1 MANINRS
8 NAPFTGLTWYYSGGV
23 LGPVI
28 PGRNPQQIPYLLGD
42 STQLLNSLDP
52 IQTTTIH
59 QLESDVF
66 GAGNKANLLITFA
79 PSTVNTSITTLE
91 IFGEIF
97 IENQTAAPFANLQYN
112 EFFGT
117 TYSAETRALSF
128 VNAFN
133 NNTSLN
139 WRYIAVQGISPNESQ
154 VLITAIFEGS
164 QYTFDPTHFTILP
177 IDCFLLQNPGVD
189 ANRGMRYQNY
199 NYKCF
204 VEIWEIDAEWLRVG
218 SQADVAGFASAD
230 KRYVTTL
237 EQPWT
242 PDNLFT
248 FDVSKF
254 LFLDKF
260 ISDYPFSINPNFIA
274 QTINPNVSLP
284 NGKTPIQGYFLKW
297 GESFQGGF
305 DTGFRNITASINGF
319 VITITATDA
328 PVKIGSVVTGPGVV
342 PGTIINAF
350 IGGNDYQL
358 DINNGIIASVGMTLQ
373 GETSPLETDPWNIT
387 NTNYTKTYIDQT
399 EIRWA
404 SNGMYNLGILILF
417 NEHPEHW
424 LSVNQ
429 IRPSGP
435 LINEYQ
441 TILVAQSFIRY
452 PKLRRRVYEPEYLSI
467 YVNNDQQTSTNF
479 QLRIRNDWTFVNGG
493 TATSYSNL
501 TTNLNGNDL
510 YEANVSLTNIQFDL
524 IESTAGF
531 RVLHWD
537 STVEMARD
545 NINFTELSKPI
556 RYDMDLNCEE
566 ENKYKKIWW
575 IGEFGT
581 IESFEF
587 EGLQEMDL
595 DYDAE
600 YYRKSFKNALYER
613 NSHINSAITK
623 VPKRQFK
630 INSGWLT
637 ADQQQWMESLLKT
650 TQVWWK
656 ASYRLDFYLLGE
668 LTTTD
673 YNNYEAINIIDS
685 SFKFSNDQKLF
696 NVEIVI
702 EFSIPENTIF

>member
-1 MANINRS
+1 MANINRV

-23 LGPVI
+23 LSVT
-28 PGRNPQQIPYLLGD
+28 PGRNPQQIPYLIGD
-42 STQLLNSLDP
+42 NRQLLNSLDP
-52 IQTTTIH
+52 IQTPTIH
-59 QLESDVF
+59 QLESDPF
-66 GAGNKANLLITFA
+66 GAGGKANLLLAFEPGGI
-79 PSTVNTSITTLE
+79 NTSITNLE
-91 IFGEIF
+91 IFGQIF
-97 IENQTAAPFANLQYN
+97 VENQTASPNANLQYN

-117 TYSAETRALSF
+117 TYSASERALSF

-139 WRYIAVQGISPNESQ
+139 WRYLATQGIITTQ
-154 VLITAIFEGS
+154 VLIEALFDGS
-164 QYTFDPTHFTILP
+164 QYTFDPTHFTVTPAFIELN
-177 IDCFLLQNPGVD
+177 QNPGID
-189 ANRGMRYQNY
+189 ANRGMQLQNY

-218 SQADVAGFASAD
+218 SQADVIGYASAA

-274 QTINPNVSLP
+274 QTINPSVSLP
-284 NGKTPIQGYFLKW
+284 NGKTPIQGYFLRW

-319 VITITATDA
+319 IITITTTDGSIE
-328 PVKIGSVVTGPGVV
+328 IGSVLTGPGVA
-342 PGTIINAF
+342 PGTTITSSL
-350 IGGNDYQL
+350 GGNDYQL
-358 DINNGIIASVGMTLQ
+358 SINNGIIGSTSMSLQ
-373 GETSPLETDPWNIT
+373 GNSGPLETDPWNIT
-387 NTNYTKTYIDQT
+387 NTNYNKVYIDQT

-435 LINEYQ
+435 LTNEYQ

-467 YVNNDQQTSTNF
+467 YVNNDQQTTDTF

-510 YEANVSLTNIQFDL
+510 YEANISLTNIQFDL

-545 NINFTELSKPI
+545 NVNFTELSKPI

-581 IESFEF
+581 VESFEF

-613 NSHINSAITK
+613 NTHINSAITK

-637 ADQQQWMESLLKT
+637 ADQQQWMESILKT
-650 TQVWWK
+650 NQVWWK
-656 ASYRLDFYLLGE
+656 ASYRLDFYILGE

-673 YNNYEAINIIDS
+673 YNNYEAINIVDS

-702 EFSIPENTIF
+702 EFSIPENTQF

>member
-1 MANINRS
+1 MANINRV

-23 LGPVI
+23 LSVT
-28 PGRNPQQIPYLLGD
+28 PGRNPQQIPYLIGD
-42 STQLLNSLDP
+42 NRQLLNSLDP
-52 IQTTTIH
+52 IQTPTIH
-59 QLESDVF
+59 QLESDPF
-66 GAGNKANLLITFA
+66 GAGGKANLLLAFA
-79 PSTVNTSITTLE
+79 PGGVNTSITNLE
-91 IFGEIF
+91 IFGQIF
-97 IENQTAAPFANLQYN
+97 TENQTASPNANLQYN
-112 EFFGT
+112 EFFGI
-117 TYSAETRALSF
+117 TYSEAQRALSF

-139 WRYIAVQGISPNESQ
+139 WRYLATLGLIPGQ
-154 VLITAIFEGS
+154 VLIEALFDGS
-164 QYTFDPTHFTILP
+164 QYTFDPLHFTVTPAFIELV
-177 IDCFLLQNPGVD
+177 QNPGID
-189 ANRGMRYQNY
+189 ANRGMQLQNY

-204 VEIWEIDAEWLRVG
+204 IEIWEIDAEWLRVG
-218 SQADVAGFASAD
+218 SEADIIGYASAA

-274 QTINPNVSLP
+274 QTINPSVSLP
-284 NGKTPIQGYFLKW
+284 NGKTPIQGYFLRW
-297 GESFQGGF
+297 GESFQGGY
-305 DTGFRNITASINGF
+305 DVSTG
-319 VITITATDA
+319 
-328 PVKIGSVVTGPGVV
+328 
-342 PGTIINAF
+342 
-350 IGGNDYQL
+350 L
-358 DINNGIIASVGMTLQ
+358 
-373 GETSPLETDPWNIT
+373 PLETDPWNIT
-387 NTNYTKTYIDQT
+387 NTNYNKVYIDQT

-435 LINEYQ
+435 LTNEYQ

-467 YVNNDQQTSTNF
+467 YVNNDQQTTDTF

-545 NINFTELSKPI
+545 NVNFTELSKPI

-581 IESFEF
+581 VESFEF

-613 NSHINSAITK
+613 NTHINSAITK

-637 ADQQQWMESLLKT
+637 ADQQQWMESILKT
-650 TQVWWK
+650 NQVWWK
-656 ASYRLDFYLLGE
+656 AEYRLDFYILGE

-673 YNNYEAINIIDS
+673 YNNYEAINIVDS

-702 EFSIPENTIF
+702 EFSIPENTQF